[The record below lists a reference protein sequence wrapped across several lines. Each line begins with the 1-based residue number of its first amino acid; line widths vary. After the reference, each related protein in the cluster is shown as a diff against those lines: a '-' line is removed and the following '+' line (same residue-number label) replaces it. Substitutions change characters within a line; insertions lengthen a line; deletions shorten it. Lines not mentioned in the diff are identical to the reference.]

1 MNTIYTPP
9 LRVFTI
15 VILTSGDRHKID
27 VATIEFDPKDLQG
40 NGLNEI
46 HHKIIYICPKYLNEN
61 TPEPY
66 REWMAAINDSLNRK
80 VDETAYHVPEIQR
93 VLDMITVDS
102 ISPEEGARIID
113 ENNIEL
119 LKREWR
125 DEGVKRGIKKG
136 MKEGMEKGIK
146 EGIEKGIK
154 EGVNKGQHQKA
165 LEIAKALKASGMT
178 IEQIAQLTSLTL
190 DELNKLT

>member
-1 MNTIYTPP
+1 
-9 LRVFTI
+9 
-15 VILTSGDRHKID
+15 
-27 VATIEFDPKDLQG
+27 
-40 NGLNEI
+40 
-46 HHKIIYICPKYLNEN
+46 
-61 TPEPY
+61 
-66 REWMAAINDSLNRK
+66 MAAINDSLNRK